1 MVLDDNLMDHESRT
15 LLAQAAYTRDQAF
28 QLHSKPGSSKV
39 IYLDFDGQVVTDS
52 RWTRDY
58 LNQDVSSIT
67 CAPYDID
74 GNSNNFGNAEL
85 DRILEIW
92 KAVAEDFAP
101 WDVDVTTQ
109 DPGAGALMRSPSS
122 DQNYGVRVIFGQCP
136 EIQNQCGCGG
146 IAYLQCFADT
156 ADLPVFV
163 FNTGI
168 DGASEAASHEV
179 GHALGLSHDGSASS
193 SYYGGHG
200 SGDNSW
206 GPIMGASY
214 GVSISQWSKDH
225 GSTLASAT
233 LLPPETTGSVSVAT
247 TGIISSTGEKD
258 YFRVNH
264 GGGLVSVALT
274 GSRYKSNLNAAVNLL
289 DSNGNIL
296 RESNRN
302 NSPKAGA
309 VILSSNQPAG
319 AYYISVSGHG
329 VLDPSSGY
337 TDYASL
343 GQYWM
348 DVNFISAPACNN
360 NGVCDGGESNANC
373 AKDCPC
379 NLNGVCDNGESFG
392 LCPKEFPPPPACNN
406 NGVCD
411 GGESNANCAKD
422 CPCNLNGVCDNGE
435 SFGLCPKEC
444 PPPPACNNN
453 GVCDGGESNANCAKD
468 CPCNLN
474 GVCDNGESYRLCP
487 KECPPPPACNNNGVC
502 EVGESNANC
511 ARDCPCNLN
520 GVCDSGESFLLCPVE
535 CICNGNGI
543 CDSVETFLLCPNEC
557 FHDGGLD
564 NRGNG
569 NNNNKDKDD
578 KKDQGNNS
586 NNNKGSKGGIGI
598 GISVGL
604 GRWG

>member
-1 MVLDDNLMDHESRT
+1 MINDLLILTLGLLTWSARATGPEGIALPGRAKGRAIAGALSNRLPEVAKAYGLRTEDLIEAINSDEEIWVDKAGSLIWWLHPSTDNAAPNPARGKGRGRGHHHHHHHHRKLLSDDAMALDDNVMDHESRT

-28 QLHSKPGSSKV
+28 QLHSKPGSSKS
-39 IYLDFDGQVVTDS
+39 IADPQVS
-52 RWTRDY
+52 RWTRNY

-74 GNSNNFGNAEL
+74 RNSNNFGNAEL

-109 DPGAGALMRSPSS
+109 
-122 DQNYGVRVIFGQCP
+122 
-136 EIQNQCGCGG
+136 IQNQCACGG

-156 ADLPVFV
+156 ADLPIFV

-214 GVSISQWSKDH
+214 GVSISQWSKGEYSGATNTQDDLSVISGYLNLRTGDH

-233 LLPPETTGSVSVAT
+233 LLPPDSTGSVSVAT
-247 TGIISSTGEKD
+247 TGIISTTGEKD

-274 GSRYKSNLNAAVNLL
+274 GISYKSNLNAAVNLL
-289 DSNGNIL
+289 DSNGNVL
-296 RESNRN
+296 LESNPN

-319 AYYISVSGHG
+319 SYYISVSGHG

-348 DVNFISAPACNN
+348 DVHFISASACNN
-360 NGVCDGGESNANC
+360 NGVCDGEESNANC

-379 NLNGVCDNGESFG
+379 NLNAVVTA
-392 LCPKEFPPPPACNN
+392 EFSTA
-406 NGVCD
+406 
-411 GGESNANCAKD
+411 
-422 CPCNLNGVCDNGE
+422 
-435 SFGLCPKEC
+435 
-444 PPPPACNNN
+444 
-453 GVCDGGESNANCAKD
+453 
-468 CPCNLN
+468 
-474 GVCDNGESYRLCP
+474 
-487 KECPPPPACNNNGVC
+487 
-502 EVGESNANC
+502 
-511 ARDCPCNLN
+511 
-520 GVCDSGESFLLCPVE
+520 
-535 CICNGNGI
+535 
-543 CDSVETFLLCPNEC
+543 TFVNELWVFC
-557 FHDGGLD
+557 KGKRPQHIWMYV
-564 NRGNG
+564 RGFAPY
-569 NNNNKDKDD
+569 
-578 KKDQGNNS
+578 
-586 NNNKGSKGGIGI
+586 
-598 GISVGL
+598 L
-604 GRWG
+604 